1 MNNIIN
7 STINKIKNFKA
18 RRTAKSY
25 EEYLKSVGC
34 HIGKGFVMRGYPRI
48 WIDVTR
54 PSLVEIGDDVHINAN
69 FRLLTHDFVT
79 SIFLR
84 KYKDFIPS
92 SGKITIGNNVCF
104 GVNCTVL
111 KGVTI
116 GDNTFIAAG
125 SVVTKSIPANCIAGG
140 VPAKVICSMDNY
152 YHKRLEV
159 YEKEAIEYAQSIKKV
174 YGRMPV
180 ASDFWEEFP
189 LFVDAHNI
197 AQYTEIP
204 IKRQLGDAYN
214 YWLDNHKAKYNGLEE
229 FLDVALKQR

>member
-1 MNNIIN
+1 MIKRIINIIKRRQSKRSSQAYIKYLRSLGCAIGEN
-7 STINKIKNFKA
+7 LILHSGCKTIN
-18 RRTAKSY
+18 
-25 EEYLKSVGC
+25 
-34 HIGKGFVMRGYPRI
+34 
-48 WIDVTR
+48 IDTTR
-54 PSLVEIGDDVHINAN
+54 PSLIQIGNNVQLNNN
-69 FRLLTHDFVT
+69 FKLFTHDYV
-79 SIFLR
+79 SAIFLH

-92 SGKITIGNNVCF
+92 SGKVTIGNNVCF
-104 GVNCTVL
+104 GVNCTIL

-140 VPAKVICSMDNY
+140 VPAKVICGMDDN

-229 FLDVALKQR
+229 FLNEALK

>member
-1 MNNIIN
+1 MIKRIINIIKRRQSKRSSQAYIKYLRSLGCAIGEN
-7 STINKIKNFKA
+7 LILHSGCKTIN
-18 RRTAKSY
+18 
-25 EEYLKSVGC
+25 
-34 HIGKGFVMRGYPRI
+34 
-48 WIDVTR
+48 IDTTR
-54 PSLVEIGDDVHINAN
+54 PSLIQIGNNVQLNNN
-69 FRLLTHDFVT
+69 FKLFTHDYV
-79 SIFLR
+79 SAIFLH

-92 SGKITIGNNVCF
+92 SGKVTIGNNVCF
-104 GVNCTVL
+104 GVNCTIL

-140 VPAKVICSMDNY
+140 VPAKVICSMDDY
-152 YHKRLEV
+152 YHKRQQLH
-159 YEKEAIEYAQSIKKV
+159 EKEAFEYAKSIKEV

-229 FLDVALKQR
+229 FLNEALK